1 VVDNRFEL
9 LGEESSGGMGLVCRA
24 IDHESGKTVA
34 VKFLAPWD
42 ARAGDGARVRPWT
55 STDLKRFHRECDIQR
70 ELSGQGV
77 PGYVHSRL
85 TGARPYLV
93 TEYVDGL
100 DLRTLLSH
108 RRPGRADAAA
118 ITVQLLR
125 ILGRIHSRGIIH
137 RDVKPSNIMIAKDG
151 RLFLVDFGISL
162 PMDPQATRHTVG
174 RTPGSLGFM
183 APEIL
188 QGERSP
194 GPPADLYGAGC
205 TIFLLFAARPVFE
218 YGGNEFQVEN
228 HHRLTSAP
236 RLSTVIGDVSEAMDE
251 ALAGL
256 LAKFPGERPTPEEA
270 ECAFL
275 ELLPKTGSRGDPG
288 EPYDPK
294 RPFLDGTAGA
304 PSVPARS
311 GPPRRPVVRR
321 APTSGPSRDALRSLC
336 LGASEELRDAGPGD
350 CSRRLADLLPVVRRR
365 WTDADGDVLSALLL
379 CAEAARAEGDWVSA
393 GSRFR
398 AVARQLRGVGPGSPS
413 YGSQLRARLGV
424 VESQL
429 NEDPLPEGAP
439 TDWCSVAA
447 EVLELGQEACP
458 DLVALC
464 REVGE
469 ELLAC
474 GSSTEL
480 AELCERLAS
489 SA

>member
-1 VVDNRFEL
+1 MGVV
-9 LGEESSGGMGLVCRA
+9 CKA
-24 IDHESGKTVA
+24 IDLESGKPVA

-42 ARAGDGARVRPWT
+42 PHAGDGARVRPWT

-100 DLRTLLSH
+100 DLRALLTQ

-125 ILGRIHSRGIIH
+125 ILGRVHSRGVIH

-218 YGGNEFQVEN
+218 YGGNEFQVEY
-228 HHRLTSAP
+228 HHRLTPAP

-251 ALAGL
+251 TVAGL
-256 LAKFPGERPTPEEA
+256 LAKSPSERPTPEVA
-270 ECAFL
+270 ERPFL
-275 ELLPKTGSRGDPG
+275 DMLPRPGSRGNPG
-288 EPYDPK
+288 EQYDPK
-294 RPFLDGTAGA
+294 RPFLEGTASA
-304 PSVPARS
+304 PSAPARG
-311 GPPRRPVVRR
+311 GPTRRPVVRR
-321 APTSGPSRDALRSLC
+321 SPTSGPSRDALRSLC

-350 CSRRLADLLPVVRRR
+350 CARRLVDVLPVVRRR

-413 YGSQLRARLGV
+413 YGSQVRARLGA

-429 NEDPLPEGAP
+429 NEDRIPEEAP
-439 TDWCSVAA
+439 PDWCGIAC
-447 EVLELGQEACP
+447 EVLELGQDARP

-474 GSSTEL
+474 GSSTEV
-480 AELCERLAS
+480 AELCERLAG